1 MLDSWLINVERAEL
15 LPAGSGELF
24 MNAGLDT
31 VQLDG
36 EPLKWELFDVNPIIG
51 SALVIKFNRIVTAG
65 S

>member
-1 MLDSWLINVERAEL
+1 
-15 LPAGSGELF
+15 